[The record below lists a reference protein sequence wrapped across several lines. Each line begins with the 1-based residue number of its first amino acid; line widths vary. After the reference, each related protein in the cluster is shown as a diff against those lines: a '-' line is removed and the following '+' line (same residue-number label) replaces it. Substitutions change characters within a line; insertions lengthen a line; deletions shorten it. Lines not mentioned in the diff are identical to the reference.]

1 LDLETKLETDELH
14 PILFSHLLS
23 FLSSLV
29 PDWGENGKG
38 MTKNEEKQNKKSF
51 FPLFFSPFERL

>member
-1 LDLETKLETDELH
+1 VDLKTKMETDEMH

-38 MTKNEEKQNKKSF
+38 VTKNEEKTMQRNVF
-51 FPLFFSPFERL
+51 LLCFSLFERL

>member
-1 LDLETKLETDELH
+1 METDELH

-38 MTKNEEKQNKKSF
+38 MTKNEEKQNKESF